1 MKVTVVGASG
11 YIGRPVLVK
20 VMKSCAARGTSSL
33 GSDSLLPL
41 QLEAA
46 DEFDYS
52 VIQESEV
59 VFMAAAISAP
69 DVCAREHER
78 AWAVNVTG
86 TSTFI
91 SNALSEGARH
101 ATRLRGTYG

>member
-1 MKVTVVGASG
+1 MITVSSSGAG
-11 YIGRPVLVK
+11 DRLHDLRK
-20 VMKSCAARGTSSL
+20 QE
-33 GSDSLLPL
+33 D
-41 QLEAA
+41 
-46 DEFDYS
+46 FDYGLIRHTD
-52 VIQESEV
+52 VL
-59 VFMAAAISAP
+59 FMAAAISAP

-91 SNALSEGARH
+91 SHALSEGARH